1 MLKDKGVIEYIEAAE
16 EVNKSHPDII
26 FQLLGPLGVENRS
39 AISKKEMDYLTRSKY
54 IEYLGET
61 DNVKDFIKNSDC
73 VILPSYRE
81 GTSRVLLEAAAI
93 GRPLIASNVTG
104 CKEIIDHG
112 VNGYLCKSKNSN
124 DLAKKIIKFLN
135 LSNEQK
141 KEMGLNGRKKVEE
154 EFDQEIVFKLY
165 KRILNSPT

>member
-1 MLKDKGVIEYIEAAE
+1 M
-16 EVNKSHPDII
+16 
-26 FQLLGPLGVENRS
+26 
-39 AISKKEMDYLTRSKY
+39 
-54 IEYLGET
+54 
-61 DNVKDFIKNSDC
+61 
-73 VILPSYRE
+73 
-81 GTSRVLLEAAAI
+81 
-93 GRPLIASNVTG
+93 GRPLSASNVTG